1 MNATALR
8 PILIV
13 DDDEAILSSM
23 ELALSDEGYPVVVA
37 RNGRDALELARSASP
52 RLILLDMKMPVM
64 DGWAFAEAYRSQESQ
79 GGARAPIIAMTAAH
93 DSERQAAEVAV
104 DGYIAKPF
112 DLNELL
118 DLILRYSGN

>member
-1 MNATALR
+1 MDNSAPR

-23 ELALSDEGYPVVVA
+23 ELALSDEGYTVIVA
-37 RNGRDALELARSASP
+37 RNGRDALELARSASL

-64 DGWAFAEAYRSQESQ
+64 DGWAFAEAYRQQ
-79 GGARAPIIAMTAAH
+79 ARPGAPRAPIVAMTAAH
-93 DSERQAAEVAV
+93 ESERQTAEVAA

-112 DLNELL
+112 DLNDLLELV
-118 DLILRYSGN
+118 LRYAGN